1 MPQESK
7 KSLATEQ
14 EARQVAE
21 AARETEW
28 KNRSFAR
35 GLYNG
40 KLDLSLIH
48 PLPKPD
54 PELEARAQPFL
65 EKLESFTRTHID
77 GDAIDRDRWV
87 PQEVLDGLAEIGA
100 FGIKIPTE
108 YGGLGLSQYQYN
120 KALAIVGSR
129 CASTGAFLS
138 AHQSIGAPS
147 HSCTSAQRSRSEN
160 TCRAWPQASCPRSP

>member
-1 MPQESK
+1 MSQETK
-7 KSLATEQ
+7 QSLATVQ

-28 KNRSFAR
+28 KDRSFAR

-40 KLDLSLIH
+40 KVDLSLIH
-48 PLPKPD
+48 PLPEPD
-54 PELEARAQPFL
+54 PEVEARAQPFL
-65 EKLESFTRTHID
+65 EKLEEFTLAHID

-120 KALAIVGSR
+120 KALAIVGRGKVGSFPHPSAAR
-129 CASTGAFLS
+129 AGSGAR
-138 AHQSIGAPS
+138 G
-147 HSCTSAQRSRSEN
+147 
-160 TCRAWPQASCPRSP
+160 PR

>member
-1 MPQESK
+1 MSQESK
-7 KSLATEQ
+7 KSLATEA

-35 GLYNG
+35 GLYEG
-40 KLDLSLIH
+40 TLDLSLVH
-48 PLPKPD
+48 PLPEPD
-54 PELEARAQPFL
+54 PELEARAKPFL
-65 EKLESFTRTHID
+65 EKLEKFTRENID
-77 GDAIDRDRWV
+77 GDAIDRNRWV

-120 KALAIVGSR
+120 KDLAIVGSR
-129 CASTGAFLS
+129 
-138 AHQSIGAPS
+138 
-147 HSCTSAQRSRSEN
+147 
-160 TCRAWPQASCPRSP
+160 